1 MDTEIKAIPEN
12 AELRSILESPTFR
25 SVIRL
30 TVSNKRN
37 VGVKYNRITVRLI
50 SLSGREIY
58 QLECFTDKQCFHEN
72 ISREMLPEK
81 LYELLTTDFRQLDGE
96 TSSDGVR
103 KSIALKISKKGK
115 VLFNEKK
122 VSEKTVEIAL
132 NHNRTKNYIIPEG
145 TYIPVLHDLGVITA
159 EGKVVSRMYDKWK
172 QINRFVELV
181 NDAVKNDSRECFNII
196 DFGCG
201 KSYLTFVLYHYFVN
215 ILGKDVN
222 VVGLDLKSDV
232 IEHCRE
238 AAKKYGYDKLHFFC
252 GDIKD
257 YSADFRPDIVITL
270 HACDTAT
277 DYALYNSIKWDTDY
291 IFSVPCCQHEVNG
304 SLRAEKISAMC
315 DYGIIKERLSAL
327 ITDTVRAK
335 LLEYCGYRT
344 ELLEFIDIAH
354 SPKNILIRAKK
365 RGVRPGDREKAER
378 AIEELRSELAFDH
391 TLLRLLE
398 ESGDYKE
405 NAR

>member
-1 MDTEIKAIPEN
+1 MDTEIKAVPEN
-12 AELRSILESPTFR
+12 AELRSILESQTFL
-25 SVIRL
+25 SVTRL

-37 VGVKYNRITVRLI
+37 ASVKYNRITVRRI
-50 SLSGREIY
+50 SLSGRELY

-72 ISREMLPEK
+72 ISKDFLPER

-96 TSSDGVR
+96 VSDSGVR
-103 KSIALKISKKGK
+103 KSVALKISKKGK
-115 VLFNEKK
+115 VLFAEKR
-122 VSEKTVEIAL
+122 VSEKTVPIVID
-132 NHNRTKNYIIPEG
+132 HNRTKNYIIPEG

-159 EGKVVSRMYDKWK
+159 EGKVVNRMYDKWK

-181 NDAVKNDSRECFNII
+181 NDAVKNDSRDYFNII

-232 IEHCRE
+232 IEGCRE
-238 AAKKYGYDKLHFFC
+238 AAKKYGYEKLRFFC

-277 DYALYNSIKWDTDY
+277 DYALYNSIKWDADY

-304 SLRAEKISAMC
+304 TIRANKISAMC
-315 DYGIIKERLSAL
+315 DYGIIKERMSAL
-327 ITDTVRAK
+327 VTDTVRGK

-354 SPKNILIRAKK
+354 SPKNLLIRAKK
-365 RGVRPGDREKAER
+365 RGVRPGDREKAAH
-378 AIEELRSELAFDH
+378 AIEELRSELSFDH
-391 TLLRLLE
+391 TLLRLLT

-405 NAR
+405 NAK